1 MRGMRHEG
9 RFLRSWGVFALRNR
23 EARSLQSAAAVKSL
37 AKRRS
42 SVNFF
47 KELDDLEA
55 ALTRREVA
63 LSSSRRGLL
72 LLDVD
77 IVESLLD
84 LVEVLSL
91 LGDGLS
97 ELLEFLAILRASV
110 GGLLRPPR
118 CAQNVHPS
126 LPGISTY
133 LLSLVEHRKRGIRR
147 LSTAIICS
155 RSSFLA
161 IEAQFSGPVRWP
173 RRRPNLEFG
182 ASGGHADEEL
192 RSDGSPVEVCVD
204 VDSVD
209 EAGHGRGT
217 SVQPRCGAA
226 PSSEAP
232 AGSQRDL
239 LKDGGPMSIWGSSKA
254 AAGRVHPTMYIGG
267 RVVCTRSSTT

>member
-110 GGLLRPPR
+110 GGLLR
-118 CAQNVHPS
+118 
-126 LPGISTY
+126 
-133 LLSLVEHRKRGIRR
+133 LLSLVEHRTRGIRR